1 MIDRDMESVNRDSAV
16 GGGRRTPGGGW
27 LVENAAVV
35 VLGLVLL
42 AAAAVLLWMTSGLTY
57 YQDTWAFLMHRRG
70 FTADAFL
77 EPHNEH
83 IVLIPVAIVKLL
95 LAIFGMTSALPEFVV
110 LIGLLSATA
119 ILVFVYVRR
128 RLGPWPAVIAATLL
142 LFLGPAWQ
150 VLLWPFETGFVGAM
164 MAGIAMLLMLER
176 EDRHGDLYACGL
188 LIVSLGFSTLGL
200 SFALAAFVD
209 VLLGRRDRGLRRAF
223 VFVVPL
229 ALFALWYLGWGHTA
243 ESHLTLRNIL
253 ESPRYLLDGLASSL
267 DSVLGLSTI
276 DVGGSGQPDWGRP
289 LLVAAV
295 VLVGYGQYRRPGFSP
310 RLWPIAAATASFWL
324 LAGFNYIPG
333 REAVASR
340 YTYAGSVFLLLLA
353 ADLLRGVR
361 FGRAALWVGGAVAAV
376 AVTVNLIPLDDGR
389 DQLRAQTVF
398 TRSDLAA
405 MNIAERQI
413 DLSFSLTPDIAGTP
427 SLIDVDAAEYFDA
440 KRQYGSPAY
449 TPKELAGADEVGRR
463 QADIVLARALG
474 IAAVLRPDSLLPVGP
489 GCVTIAAGDGAT
501 RELRLAP
508 GLTRIGLKPGP
519 DGSFSLRRFAVG
531 EYPVATAASPGGSVT
546 LLRIPRDRVARPWH
560 LQVSASQPAVVC
572 R

>member
-1 MIDRDMESVNRDSAV
+1 MESVNKDSAAST
-16 GGGRRTPGGGW
+16 GRTRPARAW
-27 LVENAAVV
+27 LEENAAIV
-35 VLGLVLL
+35 VLGLVLF

-95 LAIFGMTSALPEFVV
+95 LAIFGMTSALPEFLV

-119 ILVFVYVRR
+119 ILVFIYVRR

-150 VLLWPFETGFVGAM
+150 VLLWPFETGFVGAV
-164 MAGIAMLLMLER
+164 MAGIAMLLTLER
-176 EDRHGDLYACGL
+176 EDRRGDLYACGL
-188 LIVSLGFSTLGL
+188 LVVSLGFSTLGL
-200 SFALAAFVD
+200 SFALAAVVD

-223 VFVVPL
+223 VFILPL
-229 ALFALWYLGWGHTA
+229 VLFALWYLGWGHTA

-253 ESPRYLLDGLASSL
+253 ESPRYLFDGLASSL
-267 DSVLGLSTI
+267 DSLLGLSTI
-276 DVGGSGQPDWGRP
+276 DVSGVGQPDWGRP
-289 LLVAAV
+289 LLVAAIG
-295 VLVGYGQYRRPGFSP
+295 LVGYGQYRRPGFSP
-310 RLWPIAAATASFWL
+310 RLWPVAAATASFWL

-361 FGRAALWVGGAVAAV
+361 FSRAGLWVGGTVAVLAAV
-376 AVTVNLIPLDDGR
+376 VNLVPLDNGR
-389 DQLRAQTVF
+389 DQLRTQTVL

-405 MNIAERQI
+405 MNIAERRI
-413 DLSFSLTPDIAGTP
+413 DPSFSLTPDIAGTP
-427 SLIDVDAAEYFDA
+427 SLIDVDANEYFDA

-449 TPKELAGADEVGRR
+449 TPRELADADEVGRR

-474 IAAVLRPDSLLPVGP
+474 IAAVVRPDSSLLPRP
-489 GCVTIAAGDGAT
+489 GCDAIAAGDAAK

-508 GLTRIGLKPGP
+508 GLTRVGLSHGP
-519 DGSFSLRRFAVG
+519 DGSLSLRRFAVG
-531 EYPVATAASPGGSVT
+531 EYPVATAAAPGGSVT
-546 LLRIPRDRVARPWH
+546 LLRIPPDRVARPWH
-560 LQVSASQPAVVC
+560 LHIDASQAAVVC
-572 R
+572 H

>member
-1 MIDRDMESVNRDSAV
+1 MQSVNRDSAA
-16 GGGRRTPGGGW
+16 GTGRGRPARAW
-27 LVENAAVV
+27 LDENAAIV

-42 AAAAVLLWMTSGLTY
+42 AAAAVLLWMTAGLTY

-110 LIGLLSATA
+110 LIGLLSVTA
-119 ILVFVYVRR
+119 ILLFVYVRR

-150 VLLWPFETGFVGAM
+150 VLLWPFETGFVGSV

-176 EDRHGDLYACGL
+176 EDRRGDLYACGL
-188 LIVSLGFSTLGL
+188 LVVSLGFSALGL

-209 VLLGRRDRGLRRAF
+209 VLLGYRHRGLRRAF
-223 VFVVPL
+223 VFVLPL

-253 ESPRYLLDGLASSL
+253 ASPRYLFDGLASSL

-295 VLVGYGQYRRPGFSP
+295 VLVGYGQYRRRGFSP
-310 RLWPIAAATASFWL
+310 RLWPVAAATASFWL

-340 YTYAGSVFLLLLA
+340 YTYAGSAFLLLLA

-361 FGRAALWVGGAVAAV
+361 FSRAALWIGAAV
-376 AVTVNLIPLDDGR
+376 TAAAITANLIPLDDGR

-413 DLSFSLTPDIAGTP
+413 DPSFSLAPDIAGTP
-427 SLIDVDAAEYFDA
+427 SLIDVNAAEYFDA

-449 TPKELAGADEVGRR
+449 TPRELADADEVGRR
-463 QADIVLARALG
+463 QADVVLARALG
-474 IAAVLRPDSLLPVGP
+474 IAAVVRPDSSLPARR
-489 GCVTIAAGDGAT
+489 GCVAIAAGDAAK

-508 GLTRIGLKPGP
+508 GLTRVGLGPGP
-519 DGSFSLRRFAVG
+519 DGSFGLRRFAVG
-531 EYPVATAASPGGSVT
+531 EYPVATAAAPGGSVT
-546 LLRIPRDRVARPWH
+546 LLRIPRDPVARPWRLH
-560 LQVSASQPAVVC
+560 IDASQAAVVC